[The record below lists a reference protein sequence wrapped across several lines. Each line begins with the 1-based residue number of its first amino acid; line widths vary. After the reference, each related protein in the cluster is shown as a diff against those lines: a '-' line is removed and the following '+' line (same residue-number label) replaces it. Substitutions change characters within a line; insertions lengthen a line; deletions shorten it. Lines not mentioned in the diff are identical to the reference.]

1 MRLKQTAIPDV
12 TRRRLMFRTVFL
24 AVLVLAIAIG
34 GGAASVWY
42 ALQAQEGIGAVNVGG
57 WTTFPELGTPLA
69 DPYSKA
75 RIAREG
81 VLSLGLAEGLT
92 FVAQRDS
99 GGAALRKNCAYR
111 IEGSFPPARFWT
123 LYAAEPSH
131 AMIRNGHLKSPALQ
145 SMQAL
150 RSPDNSVGI
159 AVGRHPAPG
168 NWLPVSGNGP
178 MSLVLTLY
186 DSPAA
191 SSSGIADLALPAIVK
206 AGCDA

>member
-1 MRLKQTAIPDV
+1 MLK
-12 TRRRLMFRTVFL
+12 TVFL
-24 AVLVLAIAIG
+24 AALVLTIAIG

-42 ALQAQEGIGAVNVGG
+42 ALEVQEGIGAVTIGP
-57 WTTFPELGTPLA
+57 WTTLPDLGTRQA

-99 GGAALRKNCAYR
+99 DGTTLERNCTYTL
-111 IEGSFPPARFWT
+111 EGSFPPARFWT
-123 LYAAEPSH
+123 IYAAEPSR
-131 AMIRNGHLKSPALQ
+131 AVIQSGHLRPPALH
-145 SMQAL
+145 SMEAL
-150 RSPDNSVGI
+150 RQPDNSVSI
-159 AVGRHPAPG
+159 SVGRHPAPG
-168 NWLPVSGNGP
+168 NWLPVSGIGP

-191 SSSGIADLALPAIVK
+191 SSSGIADAQLPRIAK
-206 AGCDA
+206 AACND